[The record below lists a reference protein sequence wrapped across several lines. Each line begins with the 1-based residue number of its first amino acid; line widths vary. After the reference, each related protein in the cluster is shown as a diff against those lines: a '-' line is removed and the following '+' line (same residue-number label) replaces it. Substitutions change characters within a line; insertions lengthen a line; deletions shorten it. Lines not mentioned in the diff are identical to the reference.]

1 MGAKITKLQKQIVDA
16 HLTASIKD
24 SFDYPALKC
33 GEEPKI
39 KTKEQ
44 VIQLLAK
51 GKTIYHV
58 HKEIETRYV
67 SITSQLYASPH
78 VFGLVTDAYKR
89 DYTKG
94 FKTLLNQLNIR

>member
-24 SFDYPALKC
+24 SFDYPVLKC

-44 VIQLLAK
+44 VIQLLAE

-78 VFGLVTDAYKR
+78 VFGVITDAYKR